1 METVDV
7 AVIGGGVTGLAS
19 ALSIASR
26 GHSTCVLERH
36 PRPGLDTSTRNSGVI
51 HAGIYYPPG
60 SLKARLCVSGAR
72 LLYEFCAAN
81 GVPHARTGK
90 LVVTSNIADV
100 AELEEL
106 KARGDENGVVGLR
119 LVDCTFVRAREPH
132 VRAVAAL
139 YSPSTGIVDAEA
151 LVKALLRA
159 AEARGAIFLP
169 ATRLAGAES
178 RSEGMILRTERE
190 SILARQVVNAAGLY
204 ADEYAELVP
213 ARRSLVKGPVYPL
226 PHRHSLGVHLL
237 KTTAGEV
244 WLGPTARFQDRK
256 DDYETGRLPL
266 DAFVE
271 PAQHLLDGISLADLR
286 LSGSGIRPKLHPPE
300 ETFADFMIRRDAL
313 NPRVVHAAGIESP
326 GLTSCLA
333 IGNLVADLVSGQAD
347 A

>member
-1 METVDV
+1 
-7 AVIGGGVTGLAS
+7 
-19 ALSIASR
+19 
-26 GHSTCVLERH
+26 
-36 PRPGLDTSTRNSGVI
+36 
-51 HAGIYYPPG
+51 
-60 SLKARLCVSGAR
+60 VSGAR

-204 ADEYAELVP
+204 ADEISKALGGETFTIYPCRGEYAELVP